1 MIDMDW
7 VVSVSLNI
15 SSLKCVWTPPAWY
28 TSKKMNWKYLS
39 ICHYFTLPWQPNLK
53 ERRIINRP
61 YFQCV
66 FHMTS
71 SANATALSLC
81 GSNSI
86 FSPIIPMQFLLQ
98 FLLVL
103 QAIAARSCWKINY
116 GTRMS
121 KTVPVSTSI
130 YWFILQAFIDLK
142 SGFFRDNTLLVSRL
156 NFCFLFFNSRRARPA
171 QHNWFERVCPWRG
184 SDQED
189 HLH

>member
-86 FSPIIPMQFLLQ
+86 FSPIFSPIIPMQFLLQ

-103 QAIAARSCWKINY
+103 QAIAARSWWKMNY
-116 GTRMS
+116 GSRMS
-121 KTVPVSTSI
+121 KPVQCSRFSKHLLIYSTCI
-130 YWFILQAFIDLK
+130 YWFKI
-142 SGFFRDNTLLVSRL
+142 RL
-156 NFCFLFFNSRRARPA
+156 FQR
-171 QHNWFERVCPWRG
+171 
-184 SDQED
+184 
-189 HLH
+189 